1 MKIRIHGN
9 SIRIRLSK
17 TEVEI
22 LSDEGHL
29 EERTSFGN
37 TYFTYALS
45 QSMDVNELTATFADN
60 QITMFVPASFLED
73 WPINN
78 IVGFEENMPI
88 NETDFLYL
96 LLEKD
101 FKCLDNTTE
110 DQSDNFENPNKTC

>member
-29 EERTSFGN
+29 EERTSFGH
-37 TYFTYALS
+37 THFVYALT
-45 QSMDVNELTATFADN
+45 QSTDVNELTATFADN

-88 NETDFLYL
+88 NETEFLYL